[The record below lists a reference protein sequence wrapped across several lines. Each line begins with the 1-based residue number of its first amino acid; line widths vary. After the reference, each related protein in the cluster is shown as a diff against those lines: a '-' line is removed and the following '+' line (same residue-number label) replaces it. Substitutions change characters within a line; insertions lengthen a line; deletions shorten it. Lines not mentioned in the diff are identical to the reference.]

1 MVTGLW
7 VALEF
12 GPDAGKQSGETW
24 LLWQMLD
31 QLKPGDTLVAD
42 CFYCTY
48 WLVAACKNK
57 GANTVMKN
65 HHKRED
71 NPLGARQLNQ
81 HDRTTVQPLARR
93 CRSQW
98 QQCPRLSSWG
108 PNAGPLGFVQVTNN
122 ERLNLNVIA

>member
-7 VALEF
+7 IALEF

-57 GANTVMKN
+57 GANIVMKN

-71 NPLGARQLNQ
+71 HPLGARQLHKQ
-81 HDRTTVQPLARR
+81 EMPPFSFLIDTTFGYNLLETPIWFKTA
-93 CRSQW
+93 
-98 QQCPRLSSWG
+98 
-108 PNAGPLGFVQVTNN
+108 FV
-122 ERLNLNVIA
+122 

>member
-42 CFYCTY
+42 RFYCTY

-57 GANTVMKN
+57 GANIVMKN

-71 NPLGARQLNQ
+71 HPLGARQLHKQ
-81 HDRTTVQPLARR
+81 EMP
-93 CRSQW
+93 
-98 QQCPRLSSWG
+98 PFSSLIE
-108 PNAGPLGFVQVTNN
+108 PVSYTHLTLPTICSV
-122 ERLNLNVIA
+122 

>member
-12 GPDAGKQSGETW
+12 GPDAGKQSSETW

-57 GANTVMKN
+57 GANIVMKN

-81 HDRTTVQPLARR
+81 HERTTGGLKPQRR
-93 CRSQW
+93 DWMSEQEYDAMPE
-98 QQCPRLSSWG
+98 QVEIRLVDIVI
-108 PNAGPLGFVQVTNN
+108 NQAGLQ
-122 ERLNLNVIA
+122 